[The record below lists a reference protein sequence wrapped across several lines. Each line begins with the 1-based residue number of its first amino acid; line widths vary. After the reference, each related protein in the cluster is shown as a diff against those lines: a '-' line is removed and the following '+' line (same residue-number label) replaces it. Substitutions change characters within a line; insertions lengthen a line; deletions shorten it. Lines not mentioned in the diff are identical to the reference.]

1 MRKVIEIEIFEYTRL
16 TRRRRQ
22 KETIYIGWKHPHKEW
37 IKLNCDEAYKGS
49 MNIAECGVIFR
60 DLDGQWL
67 QGYTQRIGAL

>member
-49 MNIAECGVIFR
+49 MNIAGCGVIFR